1 MHLTSAMVNYL
12 KMQTLINFNEF
23 WKNLHLASFIMTDIF
38 YVLYDTD
45 GKIVVNTINQD
56 RLKALSDIG
65 DLCTTVYFDKE
76 EYRYLKLNK
85 SSGRGITIT
94 KNADFKKSRKTFEK
108 HLSSL
113 IDSIEAIKELTRQA
127 TDDLN
132 ASTHRLIHNLTSI
145 NAHNI
150 QEIYSEFPQDLISG
164 SGKKNIAQIS
174 SIITTKPKKIS
185 EMILRLAKNN
195 VAMKAEFSV
204 FKRLYD
210 RNTKIDMNLHN
221 VHRVLMNIMYTFF
234 PDFSDKQ
241 VYVNVHDS
249 KAQAYLDY
257 DTVHVAL
264 YHLLDNAAKYT
275 ENNSNFD
282 ITIEQHDDRVNVVFS
297 MQSIVIEDDELELIF
312 QEGYSGVNAHV
323 LYKSGHGIGMARIKE
338 VLNLNDATIKLE
350 RVGPVRNES
359 SNGICLKYQNNI
371 FTLSFLAKKPTS
383 CKK

>member
-1 MHLTSAMVNYL
+1 
-12 KMQTLINFNEF
+12 
-23 WKNLHLASFIMTDIF
+23 MTDIF

-85 SSGRGITIT
+85 SSGRGIAIT

-174 SIITTKPKKIS
+174 SIITTKPKKNFRDDS
-185 EMILRLAKNN
+185 T
-195 VAMKAEFSV
+195 FS
-204 FKRLYD
+204 
-210 RNTKIDMNLHN
+210 
-221 VHRVLMNIMYTFF
+221 
-234 PDFSDKQ
+234 
-241 VYVNVHDS
+241 
-249 KAQAYLDY
+249 
-257 DTVHVAL
+257 
-264 YHLLDNAAKYT
+264 
-275 ENNSNFD
+275 
-282 ITIEQHDDRVNVVFS
+282 
-297 MQSIVIEDDELELIF
+297 
-312 QEGYSGVNAHV
+312 
-323 LYKSGHGIGMARIKE
+323 
-338 VLNLNDATIKLE
+338 
-350 RVGPVRNES
+350 
-359 SNGICLKYQNNI
+359 
-371 FTLSFLAKKPTS
+371 KK
-383 CKK
+383 